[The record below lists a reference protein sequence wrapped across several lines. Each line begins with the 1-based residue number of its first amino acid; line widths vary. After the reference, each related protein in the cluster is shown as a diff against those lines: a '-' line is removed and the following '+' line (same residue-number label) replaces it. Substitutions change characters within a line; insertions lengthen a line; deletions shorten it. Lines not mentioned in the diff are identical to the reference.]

1 MLKSLIKSLERLNPR
16 KGRNEEKTFKL
27 ISRLLEKNSIGFEV
41 QKFRNAIP
49 KYKVKSDLKIKFI
62 PNCFVSGKI
71 EKTNIISNI
80 QYREDYIFPNINFI
94 PNCFASGKIEKINI
108 VSNIEYREDY
118 IFPNINFN
126 PYCNGIS
133 LATFYYVPSIAISK
147 KDLFKIPEEIKVKIK
162 VKKENFISRNILVGN
177 LKNPKNIIFT
187 HYDNLLTAV
196 LIYYILK
203 NRNALKENLFAIC
216 GSEELSF
223 EKPYWCKG
231 YREFELQFLEI
242 MKNSKKLIFV
252 DCIGHKK
259 PKIIKEKEML
269 REAAN
274 LKNFEV
280 LYKKVFLLTSAY
292 SLKDKKFLS
301 VYHSNLDT
309 IKNLKME
316 YLFDAVDILNSLL
329 Q

>member
-62 PNCFVSGKI
+62 PNCF
-71 EKTNIISNI
+71 
-80 QYREDYIFPNINFI
+80 
-94 PNCFASGKIEKINI
+94 ASGKIEKINI

-126 PYCNGIS
+126 PYCNDIS
-133 LATFYYVPSIAISK
+133 LATFYYVPSIVISK
-147 KDLFKIPEEIKVKIK
+147 KDLLKLPEEIKVEIK
-162 VKKENFISRNILVGN
+162 VKKEKFISKNILIGN

-187 HYDNLLTAV
+187 HYDTLLNGAIDNSSGTAI

-203 NRNALKENLFAIC
+203 NGNALKENLFAIC

-231 YREFELQFLEI
+231 YREFEKEYFDI

-252 DCIGHKK
+252 DSIGHKK
-259 PKIIKEKEML
+259 PKIVKEKEML
-269 REAAN
+269 KEAAN
-274 LKNFEV
+274 LKNFES
-280 LYKKVFLLTSAY
+280 LYKKIYVLTSIS
-292 SLKDKKFLS
+292 SLNDKEFLS
-301 VYHSNLDT
+301 IYHSNLDT
-309 IKNLKME
+309 IKNIKEEFLIEAIK
-316 YLFDAVDILNSLL
+316 ILNSLL